1 MITTG
6 DKIIG
11 KKDTVR
17 NRVHIFFSYRQL
29 DFRSQP
35 RSCLANL
42 ENELETELTLPA
54 KTCLNDS
61 SWSEVSF
68 GTKRSLR
75 KQLS

>member
-1 MITTG
+1 MKTTG

-11 KKDTVR
+11 EKDTVR
-17 NRVHIFFSYRQL
+17 NRVHIFFFSYRQL

-61 SWSEVSF
+61 SQSELSF
-68 GTKRSLR
+68 GIY
-75 KQLS
+75 Q